1 MSADSLTI
9 KSRDFYERAKLKQ
22 VFALVLA
29 AAGLM
34 TLGFTSSYG
43 GQSNFYTIQLDEI
56 DDDDVAEINGAL
68 SAGFG
73 FGAFFFILAVI
84 FFFTAAIYIGPA
96 SCGSANEKLMMKT
109 PQEPEAKSAV

>member
-9 KSRDFYERAKLKQ
+9 QSRNFYERAKLKQ
-22 VFALVLA
+22 VFSLTLA

-34 TLGFTSSYG
+34 SLGFTASYG
-43 GQSNFYTIQLDEI
+43 GLSNYNTIQVDRF
-56 DDDDVAEINGAL
+56 DDDEVIEINSAL
-68 SAGFG
+68 SAGYG

-84 FFFTAAIYIGPA
+84 FFITGAIYIGPA